1 MSSTLYDLIGLAAGI
16 CFILALKGLSH
27 PKTARRGNLIG
38 AFGATVATL
47 VVFLYVT
54 KPKDGSP
61 AHSLPLHNL
70 GWILGA
76 IAIGLAIGIPAARK
90 VQMTQMPQLVALFNG
105 VGGGAAA
112 LVAIVEYLNLGA
124 EATKAE
130 VIFTVFTVV
139 VGCVSFSGS
148 IITFMKLQ
156 ELMTTR
162 PVVFPGGRFVIAGT
176 LAAVLG
182 VSVWV
187 VTALGTTPLLV
198 LAALSLLFGILFVLP
213 VGGADVPI
221 VISLL
226 NAFTGLTV
234 AASGYVLNSTLLI
247 IAGTLV
253 GASGTILTRLMA
265 EAMGRS
271 LFGTLF
277 GAFTAKPQDVAAAG
291 EERPVRS
298 GSPDDVAILLNYA
311 RRVVIV
317 PGFGLAVAQAQHSV
331 RELAD
336 LMISKGIDVA
346 YGIHPVAGRMPGHM
360 NVLLAE
366 ANVPYDQL
374 AEMDEVNPTFGQ
386 TDVAI
391 VIGANDVVNPAA
403 KTTPGCPIYGM
414 PILEVSNAANVIFLK
429 RSMRPGFA
437 GIENELLYDP
447 KTMLLFGDA
456 KASLTKVVSA
466 LKAL

>member
-1 MSSTLYDLIGLAAGI
+1 MNSTLYSLIGLAAGVA
-16 CFILALKGLSH
+16 FILALKGLSH

-47 VVFLYVT
+47 AVFFY
-54 KPKDGSP
+54 G
-61 AHSLPLHNL
+61 APLNNL
-70 GWILGA
+70 GWIVGA
-76 IAIGLAIGIPAARK
+76 IAVGLVIGVPAARK
-90 VQMTQMPQLVALFNG
+90 VEMTQMPQLVALFNG

-124 EATKAE
+124 QATTAE

-162 PVVFPGGRFVIAGT
+162 PVVFPGGRFVIAAT
-176 LAAVLG
+176 LAATLG

-187 VTALGTTPLLV
+187 VVALGTTPLLV
-198 LAALSLLFGILFVLP
+198 LALLSLIFGVLFVLP

-234 AASGYVLNSTLLI
+234 AASGYVLSSTLLI

-277 GAFTAKPQDVAAAG
+277 GAFTAKPQ
-291 EERPVRS
+291 
-298 GSPDDVAILLNYA
+298 
-311 RRVVIV
+311 
-317 PGFGLAVAQAQHSV
+317 
-331 RELAD
+331 
-336 LMISKGIDVA
+336 
-346 YGIHPVAGRMPGHM
+346 
-360 NVLLAE
+360 E
-366 ANVPYDQL
+366 A
-374 AEMDEVNPTFGQ
+374 
-386 TDVAI
+386 
-391 VIGANDVVNPAA
+391 
-403 KTTPGCPIYGM
+403 
-414 PILEVSNAANVIFLK
+414 
-429 RSMRPGFA
+429 
-437 GIENELLYDP
+437 
-447 KTMLLFGDA
+447 
-456 KASLTKVVSA
+456 
-466 LKAL
+466 